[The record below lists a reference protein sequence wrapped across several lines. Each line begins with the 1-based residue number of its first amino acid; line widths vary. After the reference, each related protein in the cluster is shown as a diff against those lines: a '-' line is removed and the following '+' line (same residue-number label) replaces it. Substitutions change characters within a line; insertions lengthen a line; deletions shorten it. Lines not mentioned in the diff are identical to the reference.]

1 MRCKYY
7 VDIPVVIPNEQLSD
21 ILVSECKKF
30 EATWISETQAVFSSN
45 DDEKNMR
52 KIFKK
57 YGIIIKNRKDD
68 VKHTVDKK
76 GKEHI
81 DKIIKET

>member
-7 VDIPVVIPNEQLSD
+7 VDIPATMSNERLSD
-21 ILVSECKKF
+21 ILVSECKNF
-30 EATWISETQAVFSSN
+30 EATWVSETKAVFSSN
-45 DDEKNMR
+45 DNETNMR

-68 VKHTVDKK
+68 IKHSMDKK
-76 GKEHI
+76 GKEQI

>member
-7 VDIPVVIPNEQLSD
+7 VDIPATISNERLSY
-21 ILVSECKKF
+21 ILVSECKNF
-30 EATWISETQAVFSSN
+30 EATWVSETKAVFSSN
-45 DDEKNMR
+45 DNETNMK

-68 VKHTVDKK
+68 IKHSMDKK
-76 GKEHI
+76 GKEQI

>member
-7 VDIPVVIPNEQLSD
+7 VDIPATISNERLSD
-21 ILVSECKKF
+21 ILVSECKNF
-30 EATWISETQAVFSSN
+30 EATWVSETKAVFSSN
-45 DDEKNMR
+45 DNESNMR

-57 YGIIIKNRKDD
+57 YGITITNRTDDIK
-68 VKHTVDKK
+68 HSIDKK

-81 DKIIKET
+81 DKIINT